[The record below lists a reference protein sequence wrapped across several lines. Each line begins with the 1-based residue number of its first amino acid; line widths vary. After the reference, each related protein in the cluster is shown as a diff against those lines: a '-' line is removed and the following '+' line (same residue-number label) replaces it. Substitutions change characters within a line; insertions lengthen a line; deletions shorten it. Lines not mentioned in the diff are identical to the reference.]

1 MTQETSHSRPSTPQ
15 SLDLHVLEATDSPAA
30 AFAAALLGDFGA
42 SVTVLER
49 VGGSAIRR
57 LGGAEVQAVW
67 WPILARNKRSIALD
81 HKSEASDRVIEAALG
96 KSGIVFTDDSPM
108 GQRVREIAA
117 RVEANAVIVRL
128 FNPGA
133 DQPQQWSASTQ
144 SRFAGLATGAVALT
158 GRPDGPPIQAEF
170 PLADHTTGIMA
181 ATLALIE
188 LRRARMTG
196 TRPKPIEL
204 GLHETLQR
212 MNEWQ
217 VVVAS
222 VQGHAEPRNGNRFPM
237 NWNLGNIFATRDDRL
252 LTVSAATPSVADRLM
267 NMVGGDA
274 LRTDPRFSTPQARR
288 VHMDA
293 LDTEIAGWMRQ
304 HDAHEAMRQVL
315 ENDVVVGPLYDA
327 NQLLSDSHVAA
338 RGDIVR
344 LSDEQGRS
352 VPMPAVLPHIESMP
366 GAVRH
371 LGPQAGEGGREA
383 LQSWGFD
390 DTSIDMLAQQGVF
403 WQAPIA
409 LKTGV
414 AQ

>member
-1 MTQETSHSRPSTPQ
+1 MTQETSQSADSTAGA
-15 SLDLHVLEATDSPAA
+15 LDLQVLEVTDSPAA
-30 AFAAALLGDFGA
+30 AFAASLLGDFGA
-42 SVTVLER
+42 KVTVLEG

-57 LGGAEVQAVW
+57 LGGAQVQAVW
-67 WPILARNKRSIALD
+67 WPIIARNKRSVALD
-81 HKSEASDRVIEAALG
+81 SQSDAADSVIEAALRQV
-96 KSGIVFTDDSPM
+96 GIVLTDDSPL
-108 GQRVREIAA
+108 GQRVREIAS
-117 RVEANAVIVRL
+117 RMNADAVVVRL

-133 DQPQQWSASTQ
+133 DRPGQWTASTQ
-144 SRFAGLATGAVALT
+144 GRFAGLATGAVALT
-158 GRPDGPPIQAEF
+158 GRPEAAPIQAEF
-170 PLADHTTGIMA
+170 PLADTTSGIMA

-188 LRRARMTG
+188 LRRARLAL
-196 TRPKPIEL
+196 TRPTTIEL

-222 VQGHAEPRNGNRFPM
+222 VQGRAEPRNGNRFPM
-237 NWNLGNIFATRDDRL
+237 NWNLGNIFTTRDGRL

-288 VHMDA
+288 VNMDA
-293 LDTEIAGWMRQ
+293 LDAEIARWMQQ
-304 HDAHEAMRQVL
+304 HDADDAMRQVL

-327 NQLLSDSHVAA
+327 NELLTDEHVAA
-338 RGDIVR
+338 RADIVR
-344 LSDEQGRS
+344 LNDEQGRS

-371 LGPQAGEGGREA
+371 LGPRPGQGGRDA
-383 LQSWGFD
+383 LHDWGLD
-390 DTSIDMLAQQGVF
+390 DSTIEGLTQRGVF
-403 WQAPIA
+403 WQAPVA
-409 LKTGV
+409 LKAGA